1 MQLTERQQQFLED
14 LVTKGSVRTRIDII
28 NGKMTLTLDSMIGS
42 GQLAVEK
49 AMSGID
55 GAPVFV
61 LHTYAIRSLAQALK
75 AVTVN
80 GTATTFETTDDALK
94 YLEARPTAII
104 DAMMIA
110 QTDFE
115 KELKALV
122 TPEKISENF
131 PPAPEIGVVSST

>member
-1 MQLTERQQQFLED
+1 MELTEKQQEWLED
-14 LVTKGSVRTRIDII
+14 LVVKGSVRTTVDII
-28 NGKMTLTLDSMIGS
+28 NGKMILTLDSMLGS

-49 AMSGID
+49 TMTNVE
-55 GAPVFV
+55 GAPVYV
-61 LHTYAIRSLAQALK
+61 LHMYAIRSLAQALK
-75 AVTVN
+75 AVTIN
-80 GTATTFETTDDALK
+80 NITTTFATTEETLA

-131 PPAPEIGVVSST
+131 PPAPEIGDVSST